1 MTLKPTETRKRPGV
15 LKAMI
20 VICAAL
26 SAASCHSPADRA
38 PGFEGGAKDA
48 VAPESFDRIE
58 SLVKQTSA
66 IVHGQVTGISYSYDD
81 CLGPRTVVSLSRV
94 ETLAG
99 TSVGDHISLITFG
112 GKLPSGKFVTA
123 SELPRYVDGASY
135 VLFLFNRDWRFSP
148 VIGDLAFREETIG
161 GRKVLVDSDGF
172 GVSGIGKLGIERN
185 TARLTEPALN
195 RFASERA
202 SIVMDAVT
210 EPLPATPCRAGTQ
223 CEPSTTD
230 GDAAAR
236 EVLPQG
242 RPIAVAAR
250 PAILPGIG
258 PTEVSAA
265 ITIDELVA
273 GIGRAA
279 DKSGQRLGGQAQLK
293 PRLGCMRV
301 TPTARWRQR

>member
-1 MTLKPTETRKRPGV
+1 
-15 LKAMI
+15 MI
-20 VICAAL
+20 VIGAAL
-26 SAASCHSPADRA
+26 SAASCYRPPDQSS
-38 PGFEGGAKDA
+38 GFEGGAKDA

-66 IVHGQVTGISYSYDD
+66 IVRGQVTGVSYSYDD
-81 CLGPRTVVSLSRV
+81 CLGPRTVVSLSGV
-94 ETLAG
+94 ERLAG
-99 TSVGDHISLITFG
+99 TSVDDHISLVTFG
-112 GKLPSGKFVTA
+112 GKLPNGKFVTA
-123 SELPRYVDGASY
+123 SELPRYVEGASY

-172 GVSGIGKLGIERN
+172 GVSGIGKSGIERN

-195 RFASERA
+195 RFGSERA
-202 SIVMDAVT
+202 SMVVDAVA
-210 EPLPATPCRAGTQ
+210 EPLAATPCKAGTK
-223 CEPSTTD
+223 CEPPTTD

-236 EVLPQG
+236 ELLPQG
-242 RPIAVAAR
+242 RPLAIAAR

-258 PTEVSAA
+258 AADVSAA

-279 DKSGQRLGGQAQLK
+279 DESGQRIQGQVQFK
-293 PRLGCMRV
+293 PRLGCMRF
-301 TPTARWRQR
+301 TPTARWRK

>member
-1 MTLKPTETRKRPGV
+1 MALKPIESRTTPGV
-15 LKAMI
+15 LQAVI
-20 VICAAL
+20 VICIAL
-26 SAASCHSPADRA
+26 SAASCHRQEDRSA
-38 PGFEGGAKDA
+38 GFEGGAKDA

-58 SLVKQTSA
+58 SLLKQTSA
-66 IVHGQVTGISYSYDD
+66 IVRGKVTGISYSYDD
-81 CLGPRTVVSLSRV
+81 CIGPRTVVSLSRV

-99 TSVGDHISLITFG
+99 ASVGDNISLITFG
-112 GKLPSGKFVTA
+112 GKLPNGKFVTA

-148 VIGDLAFREETIG
+148 VIGDLAFREEAIG

-195 RFASERA
+195 RFGSQRA
-202 SIVMDAVT
+202 SIVMDAMT
-210 EPLPATPCRAGTQ
+210 EPLSVTPCRAGAR

-230 GDAAAR
+230 GDAAAG

-242 RPIAVAAR
+242 RPIAVTAR
-250 PAILPGIG
+250 PAILQGIG

-265 ITIDELVA
+265 ITVEELVA
-273 GIGRAA
+273 GVGRAA
-279 DKSGQRLGGQAQLK
+279 DKSGQRLGGRAQLK

>member
-1 MTLKPTETRKRPGV
+1 MKPGG
-15 LKAMI
+15 LKATI
-20 VICAAL
+20 VMCAAL
-26 SAASCHSPADRA
+26 SAASCQRAADQS
-38 PGFEGGAKDA
+38 PGFEGSAKDA

-66 IVHGQVTGISYSYDD
+66 IVRGQVTGISYTYDD
-81 CLGPRTVVSLSRV
+81 CFGPRTVVSLSSV

-99 TSVGDHISLITFG
+99 TSVGDHFSLITFG
-112 GKLPSGKFVTA
+112 GKLPNGKFVTA
-123 SELPRYVDGASY
+123 SELPRYVEGASY

-195 RFASERA
+195 RFGSKRA
-202 SIVMDAVT
+202 SMVMDALP
-210 EPLPATPCRAGTQ
+210 EPLAVTPCKAGTR
-223 CEPSTTD
+223 CEPMTTD
-230 GDAAAR
+230 GDSTAR
-236 EVLPQG
+236 ELLPQG

-250 PAILPGIG
+250 PAILPGVG
-258 PTEVSAA
+258 AAEVSAA
-265 ITIDELVA
+265 ISIDDLVA
-273 GIGRAA
+273 GFGRAA
-279 DKSGQRLGGQAQLK
+279 EESGQRLVGQVQFK

-301 TPTARWRQR
+301 TPTSRWRRK